1 MVATTELI
9 TTLDAIAAE
18 SRLLMNFHSSWVY
31 HGISAFQMYKNPS
44 KFAEVSNKFK
54 GYDADL
60 AIVNLVDFF

>member
-1 MVATTELI
+1 MATTEI

-18 SRLLMNFHSSWVY
+18 SRLMNFHSSWVY

-60 AIVNLVDFF
+60 AIVNLVDCF